1 MQMPFETANKIQNH
15 PICEVPEEPK
25 TSPQCP
31 PLSIVSVDYTVREC
45 WASGYYVDVTV
56 VVDCNAGSRRSR
68 FGVNGWT
75 MCFELRDA
83 KIMKMWNAVMNI
95 EGDLVTAVHKNFCA
109 PVHRGL
115 AVLYLGFEAKPHN
128 FRTTPIFPQT
138 ITVNGQVCAVNGSF
152 AREIADCSK
161 DYLIADSPSPSPR
174 HSPCPSREASPSRV
188 RPEARRCG
196 SAPSV
201 LQLYPFGYADPYDC
215 HGNNTSHTCASAESK
230 DDKEHQRQTSY
241 NQEDRDE
248 EHSVADTLSPF
259 HDDVALLHDLQDSPE
274 RREQRFESSCTSS
287 PEELEC
293 AQKSASGKR
302 KRVDEDSR
310 HDESST
316 KTVSRYPRTL
326 TLDYYRRSKA
336 LKKRKFLHMDY
347 LDSHFGSR
355 EDVIMKTVLDKAPI
369 VLEPNMFPY
378 DTPNGV
384 THWTLWSRTWL
395 TEPEIEDFVEKWL
408 TVNLPEAI
416 EWNHDDNM
424 ADGLSINLFHLHV
437 YIRCPAK

>member
-1 MQMPFETANKIQNH
+1 M
-15 PICEVPEEPK
+15 
-25 TSPQCP
+25 
-31 PLSIVSVDYTVREC
+31 
-45 WASGYYVDVTV
+45 
-56 VVDCNAGSRRSR
+56 VVDCNTGSRRNR

-75 MCFELRDA
+75 MSFELREA
-83 KIMKMWNAVMNI
+83 QIVKMWNAVMNVD
-95 EGDLVTAVHKNFCA
+95 GGSVTAVHKNFCA

-115 AVLYLGFEAKPHN
+115 AVLYLGFEAKPN
-128 FRTTPIFPQT
+128 NYRTTPVFPDT

-174 HSPCPSREASPSRV
+174 ASPCPSREASPTRV

-201 LQLYPFGYADPYDC
+201 LQLFPFGYADRYDC
-215 HGNNTSHTCASAESK
+215 SEDKASHSFDCSAESREASDK
-230 DDKEHQRQTSY
+230 DRPCQTSC

-259 HDDVALLHDLQDSPE
+259 HDDVAYLHDIQDSPDQ
-274 RREQRFESSCTSS
+274 RNQRFESSLTSS
-287 PEELEC
+287 PEELDC
-293 AQKSASGKR
+293 TQKNIVGKR
-302 KRVDEDSR
+302 KRTAEESP
-310 HDESST
+310 EEPPQEASST
-316 KTVSRYPRTL
+316 KTVPRYPRTL
-326 TLDYYRRSKA
+326 TLEYYRRSKA

-384 THWTLWSRTWL
+384 THWTLWSRAWL
-395 TEPEIEDFVEKWL
+395 TEPEIEDFVNKWL
-408 TVNLPEAI
+408 ADNLPEAI